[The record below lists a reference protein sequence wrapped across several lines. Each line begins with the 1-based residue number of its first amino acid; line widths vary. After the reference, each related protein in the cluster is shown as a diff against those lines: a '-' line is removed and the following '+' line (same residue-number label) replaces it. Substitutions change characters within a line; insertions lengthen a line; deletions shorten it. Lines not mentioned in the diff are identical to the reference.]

1 VPWFLFLAVALVV
14 AGGLGLALHR
24 LLRHL
29 GDSGLVDYTP
39 VPPTKK
45 AVGTAMM
52 TFHSLFEPAVEHVI
66 EYERSGDLTIQTSGE
81 PDPDPAGPDAATERD
96 VP

>member
-1 VPWFLFLAVALVV
+1 VPWYLFLAVALVV
-14 AGGLGLALHR
+14 AVGLGFGLHR

-45 AVGTAMM
+45 SVGTAMM
-52 TFHSLFEPAVEHVI
+52 TFHTLFEPAVEHII
-66 EYERSGDLTIQTSGE
+66 EYERSGGLTVQTSGE
-81 PDPDPAGPDAATERD
+81 PETDPESKDAAAESD
-96 VP
+96 LS